1 MKKKFGKNMLKKN
14 LIVLDTNIFIRF
26 LMADDEKL
34 YHETTQIFLD
44 IENDNTHAI
53 IIESVFAEIV
63 FVLEK
68 VYKVTRQEIADL
80 LIKILEL
87 KGLRR
92 TNVSLYKKALDIY
105 QAKKIDIVDCL
116 LLAFSELNKIELMSY
131 DRDIKKNR

>member
-92 TNVSLYKKALDIY
+92 TNASLYKKALDIY

>member
-1 MKKKFGKNMLKKN
+1 MLKKN